1 MDKVLGSGL
10 TLRQAALTV
19 GFGYLLNPV
28 PFAEFEIWP
37 KLLVSGDAAHT
48 VANISAHQ
56 GLFLVAILCY
66 LINFIEDIVIAWALY
81 FLLAPVN
88 KAISLLAALFRLM
101 YTAIAFSAM
110 FNLVTV
116 VRMVQTP
123 AFLTGFGRGQ
133 FDAQIDLLIHI
144 FRYDYAYSIGA
155 VFSIHLLLVGYLIV
169 RSRYIPWWLGAIVI
183 IDGLAWIVHNLQPFL
198 YPNVDVDYVSVAFL
212 GELVLMLW
220 LLIFGWKIKAGAPE
234 AAG

>member
-1 MDKVLGSGL
+1 MDKALGSGL

-28 PFAEFEIWP
+28 PYAEFGIWP
-37 KLLVSGDAAHT
+37 KLVVSGNAAQT

-88 KAISLLAALFRLM
+88 KTISMLAALFRLM
-101 YTAIAFSAM
+101 YTAIAFSGM

-116 VRMVQTP
+116 ARMVQTP
-123 AFLTGFGRGQ
+123 AYLTNFGRDQ
-133 FDAQIDLLIHI
+133 FDAQIDLLLHI
-144 FRYDYAYSIGA
+144 FRYDYAYSICA
-155 VFSIHLLLVGYLIV
+155 VFSIHLLLVGYLII

-183 IDGLAWIVHNLQPFL
+183 IDGLAWIVKNLQPFL
-198 YPNVDVDYVSVAFL
+198 YPNADLGYISIAFW

-220 LLIFGWKIKAGAPE
+220 LLIFGWKMKEPV
-234 AAG
+234 AAT